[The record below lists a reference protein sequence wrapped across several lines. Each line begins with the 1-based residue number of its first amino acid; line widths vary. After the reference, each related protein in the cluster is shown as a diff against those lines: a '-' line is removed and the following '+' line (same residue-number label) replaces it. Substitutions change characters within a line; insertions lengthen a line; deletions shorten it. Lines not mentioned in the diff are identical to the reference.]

1 VEVPAAAPAIRP
13 IAVVAFGGNAI
24 LRANE
29 RGLIDEQVRN
39 ADRAVLPV
47 VDLIE
52 SGFALLMVHGNG
64 PQVGIEMIRVEEA
77 STKVP
82 PIPLD
87 VCDAN
92 TQGSMA
98 YVIEKS
104 LRNVLDQRQ
113 IPANVSSVMTMIRVD
128 PADPAFQN
136 PTKPIGPFF
145 NAYRAHGL
153 IEQYGWTMKEDSGRG
168 WRKVVPSPRPIEV
181 IGVRALRDLLAA
193 GHAVIA
199 GGGGGI
205 PVAHS
210 PGGSLVGVE
219 AVIDKDFT
227 ASLLAREVRAQL
239 FVILTAV
246 DEISIDFGKPTQRA
260 VKSLTCEEAER
271 YLREGQ
277 FPPGSM
283 GPKVEAAIEFLRE
296 GGREVIVTSERRLPD
311 ALRGLGGSRIVH
323 AGLAEDWGG
332 QQVLFW

>member
-1 VEVPAAAPAIRP
+1 MEARSEQP

-24 LRANE
+24 LRTDE

-39 ADRAVLPV
+39 ADRVVLPV
-47 VDLIE
+47 VDLVDR
-52 SGFALLMVHGNG
+52 GYRLLMVHGNG
-64 PQVGIEMIRVEEA
+64 PQVGIEMIRIEEA

-92 TQGSMA
+92 TQGSMG

-104 LRNVLDQRQ
+104 LRNVLEQRRV
-113 IPANVSSVMTMIRVD
+113 PANVVSVVTMIRVD
-128 PADPAFQN
+128 PADPAFGK

-145 NAYRAHGL
+145 NAYRAHAL
-153 IEQYGWTMKEDSGRG
+153 MEQHGWTMVNDAGRG
-168 WRKVVPSPRPIEV
+168 WRKVVASPRPLEV
-181 IGVRALRDLLAA
+181 IGVQGVRDLLEA

-205 PVAHS
+205 PVARS

-246 DEISIDFGKPTQRA
+246 DEIYIDFGRPTQRA
-260 VKSLTCEEAER
+260 VKSLTADEAVR
-271 YLREGQ
+271 YLKAGQ

-283 GPKVEAAIEFLRE
+283 GPKVEAAVEFLE
-296 GGREVIVTSERRLPD
+296 YGGREVIITSERRLPD

-323 AGLAEDWGG
+323 AGVAEDWGG